1 MHVQLLLSSSTFNN
15 CLLCYLHMESMN
27 TTSYLRGDGFNECT
41 EVPPNNTGEEGFV
54 TNVAVLVVCVLGLP
68 GNLLVIAVYLRLQ
81 TTSTRVYMFTLA
93 VADLASCVSGVVMV
107 STPLPLVALY
117 LFLYTGNTANGFSAM
132 LLAFIS
138 TERLFA
144 VRRPVAFSNASE
156 RAKKAVVRLAV
167 FDVVFIAAFE
177 IARHT
182 CCPLFSRILVM
193 IVLSV
198 CVVVMIICYFL
209 MTITLLKNAR
219 TARTNVGLE
228 LAVMSSAVGTCAGKE
243 THVDTTVCPTQVT
256 PAQQNS
262 SSKAKSE
269 KNATHYKNVYLLFTV
284 TAVYIVSWLPLWLA
298 YGGVSVS
305 RDVQYMF
312 ILNSVVNP
320 FIYSIMSAMFRN
332 DLRMFCRK
340 THSRLVNCL

>member
-1 MHVQLLLSSSTFNN
+1 
-15 CLLCYLHMESMN
+15 MN
-27 TTSYLRGDGFNECT
+27 TTSYLRGDGFNEST
-41 EVPPNNTGEEGFV
+41 EVPPNNTGDEGFV
-54 TNVAVLVVCVLGLP
+54 TNVTMLVMCVLGLP

-81 TTSTRVYMFTLA
+81 TTSTRVYMFSLA
-93 VADLASCVSGVVMV
+93 IADLASCVSGVVMA

-138 TERLFA
+138 TERLVA

-156 RAKKAVVRLAV
+156 RAKRAVVRLAV
-167 FDVVFIAAFE
+167 FDVVIIAVFE

-193 IVLSV
+193 TILCISV
-198 CVVVMIICYFL
+198 AVMIICYFL
-209 MTITLLKNAR
+209 VTVTLLKNAR
-219 TARTNVGLE
+219 TARTNVGVE
-228 LAVMSSAVGTCAGKE
+228 LAVSLPAVGTSSGKE
-243 THVDTTVCPTQVT
+243 TRHVDTTVSQTQVS
-256 PAQQNS
+256 PAQPNS
-262 SSKAKSE
+262 SSKTRSE
-269 KNATHYKNVYLLFTV
+269 KSAAHYKNVYLLFIVTV
-284 TAVYIVSWLPLWLA
+284 VFIASWLPLWLA
-298 YGGVSVS
+298 YGGVSVP

-312 ILNSVVNP
+312 LLNSVVNP

-340 THSRLVNCL
+340 TRSRLTNCL